1 MFEMFE
7 IRYYNDCTH
16 CYVVI
21 NTAAT
26 IAEAGPLRQVS
37 GDLVVDVV
45 TDIVVADPIWLWP
58 WEQSNGAAYAYQQ
71 LGRHLPG
78 RKIST

>member
-1 MFEMFE
+1 MFE
-7 IRYYNDCTH
+7 IRYYNDYSR

-21 NTAAT
+21 NHCTT
-26 IAEAGPLRQVS
+26 IEQAGPLRQVS
-37 GDLVVDVV
+37 GDLVVDRS

-58 WEQSNGAAYAYQQ
+58 WEQGNGAAYAYQH

-78 RKIST
+78 RKISA

>member
-1 MFEMFE
+1 MFE
-7 IRYYNDCTH
+7 IRYYNDYSH

-26 IAEAGPLRQVS
+26 IEQAASLRQVA
-37 GDLVVDVV
+37 GDLVVDRA
-45 TDIVVADPIWLWP
+45 TDVVAADPSWLWP
-58 WEQSNGAAYAYQQ
+58 WEQDNGAAYAYQH